1 MGKGG
6 GGGASQT
13 QQLLQ
18 VAAIQNAQNAAA
30 QQAAAQAQAQAA
42 AAAYTPP
49 TPQAATPS
57 ASAPTQYMP
66 SPQAME
72 QARNAFNA
80 RLRGE
85 EASILG
91 GAKTDEAGL
100 TQEERDR
107 RRKAK
112 LTPGD
117 NNAAP
122 TQTANNAAA
131 APNTY
136 TGNTLGG

>member
-6 GGGASQT
+6 GGGASQAT
-13 QQLLQ
+13 QLMQI
-18 VAAIQNAQNAAA
+18 AAVQNAQAAA
-30 QQAAAQAQAQAA
+30 QQQAAAQAQAAA
-42 AAAYTPP
+42 AAASYTPP
-49 TPQAATPS
+49 TPQGATPS
-57 ASAPTQYMP
+57 AATPTQYMP

-72 QARNAFNA
+72 AARNAFNA
-80 RLRGE
+80 KLRGQ

-91 GAKTDEAGL
+91 GDQTEAAGL

-117 NNAAP
+117 AGAA
-122 TQTANNAAA
+122 TQTANNASPAT
-131 APNTY
+131 NTF
-136 TGNTLGG
+136 TGTTLGG

>member
-6 GGGASQT
+6 GGGASQAT
-13 QQLLQ
+13 QLMQI
-18 VAAIQNAQNAAA
+18 AAVQNAQAAA
-30 QQAAAQAQAQAA
+30 QQQAAAQAQAAA
-42 AAAYTPP
+42 AASSYTPS
-49 TPQAATPS
+49 TPQGATPS
-57 ASAPTQYMP
+57 AATPTQYMP

-72 QARNAFNA
+72 AARNAFNA
-80 RLRGE
+80 KLRGQ

-91 GAKTDEAGL
+91 GDQTESAGL

-117 NNAAP
+117 AGAA
-122 TQTANNAAA
+122 TQTASTSPANN
-131 APNTY
+131 TF
-136 TGNTLGG
+136 TGTTLGG